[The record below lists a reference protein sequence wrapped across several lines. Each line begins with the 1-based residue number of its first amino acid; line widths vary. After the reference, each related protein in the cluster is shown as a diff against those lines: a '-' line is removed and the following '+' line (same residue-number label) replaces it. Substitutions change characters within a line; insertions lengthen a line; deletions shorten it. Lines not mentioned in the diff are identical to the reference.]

1 MLLPE
6 SDLSAQSMGK
16 AGIGAIGLAVARRLV
31 RNRSTAPVLAAL
43 GRHGVLMQH
52 GGVALVHNKTPAEAR
67 QQQGLADKGVEME
80 WGVRPMIHPPSFQV
94 PQLGSN
100 KLTRRT
106 VLQINA
112 SDAVVLEK

>member
-1 MLLPE
+1 M
-6 SDLSAQSMGK
+6 
-16 AGIGAIGLAVARRLV
+16 
-31 RNRSTAPVLAAL
+31 
-43 GRHGVLMQH
+43 
-52 GGVALVHNKTPAEAR
+52 ALVQSAGNASPALYKTKPLLKRVNSRGWRIRALR
-67 QQQGLADKGVEME
+67 WR
-80 WGVRPMIHPPSFQV
+80 WGVRPMIRPPSFQV